1 MTHWAVYILLGLL
14 LVSAAAF
21 LLRFPGPHRAGSR
34 TRHADPAEFFPV
46 HCRFFPQVRQSL
58 SREDA
63 AFMSAR
69 ASPGVRRRWERHR
82 RHVGRMYLSGLRE
95 DFSRLNRL
103 SRLLAL
109 HSPRVRARQEAEL
122 LWLNLRFQLLYG
134 LVFSQILLGRPAAEN
149 LGHIASLVGAL
160 GGRLEQAALTLAAPA
175 ETVTP

>member
-1 MTHWAVYILLGLL
+1 MTLWILYILAGLL
-14 LVSAAAF
+14 LVGATAF
-21 LLRFPGPHRAGSR
+21 LLLFPGANRAGAR
-34 TRHADPAEFFPV
+34 DRPADPAEFFPV

-63 AFMSAR
+63 AFMGAR
-69 ASPGVRRRWERHR
+69 ASPAVRKRWERR
-82 RHVGRMYLSGLRE
+82 RRCVGRMYLAGLRE

-134 LVFSQILLGRPAAEN
+134 MVLSQILLGQSAAEN
-149 LGHIASLVGAL
+149 VGHIASLIGGL
-160 GGRLEQAALTLAAPA
+160 GGRLEQAALTLGARAG
-175 ETVTP
+175 TVTP